1 MFAISDDEDDIAH
14 QNASKNDDNE
24 ATESSDDN
32 DEPPEV
38 VPINRANVQEESFE
52 SQEKKNEGV
61 SQITNPETFNN
72 KNANIKDISKKS
84 SDHADVSNKDYV
96 RILRKRRHE
105 QTFLEKLL
113 EDEIIKERYEILQCL
128 HYVCSNN
135 FFGIG
140 SNENKS

>member
-1 MFAISDDEDDIAH
+1 MFTISDDEDDIAH

-32 DEPPEV
+32 NEPPEV
-38 VPINRANVQEESFE
+38 VPINRANVQDESFE

-61 SQITNPETFNN
+61 SQITNPENFNN
-72 KNANIKDISKKS
+72 KNINIQDISKKS

-96 RILRKRRHE
+96 KILRKRRHE

-140 SNENKS
+140 ANENKS